1 MKNIVLFK
9 LIKQLFLWE
18 IEVNQKL
25 LHLSTFP
32 TTKTKF
38 LTQAQKDSGF
48 TMLELIMV
56 VLVIGILSAIA
67 VPAWDG
73 FLNRQRISTVNNDV
87 LRVLQKAQ
95 LEAKRRQQDVTIE
108 FLLVDDTPRVRITDI
123 EQNLNPSGDIEPG
136 MILLNVQ
143 QCQNTDDDSNC
154 TAYTAYDEKT
164 ITFDY
169 TGAVVQENTQL
180 TIPFAVTVSR
190 PNGPD
195 GEKRC
200 VFVQT
205 LLGGIR
211 TDEGEFTSG
220 RGCP

>member
-1 MKNIVLFK
+1 MNNLVLFK

-25 LHLSTFP
+25 LHLSKFP

-48 TMLELIMV
+48 TILELITT
-56 VLVIGILSAIA
+56 VLIIGILSAIA

-108 FLLVDDTPRVRITDI
+108 FLSVDPPKVKITDI
-123 EQNLNPSGDIEPG
+123 EQNLNPSGDIKPG

-143 QCQNTDDDSNC
+143 QCEKTDNDSNC
-154 TAYTAYDEKT
+154 TAYTAYNDKT

-195 GEKRC
+195 GQKRC